1 MSRILLPYLPEVGDT
16 SDNGESM
23 DEVVEWVRSGKCI
36 VYPTSTLPALGC
48 IPEKSAL
55 DALFEIKGRP
65 QSAPVS
71 LGVAD
76 LSQASE
82 IVEVTDDVG
91 EILDA
96 FPKGSLTIVLNPIEE
111 LDFRLGSRG
120 VAVRVVS
127 DPRARELL
135 LKTGPLTATSAN
147 HSGQEPLLDCMKA
160 ADSLCTSEHAVLGVD
175 GRCHGGLPSTLIAW
189 HTVCDSP
196 ESLRI
201 EVVRE
206 GKVST
211 KEILAWWKRRT

>member
-1 MSRILLPYLPEVGDT
+1 MLHILLPFPLEVEDT
-16 SDNGESM
+16 SDRCMRME
-23 DEVVEWVRSGKCI
+23 DAVKWVRSGKCI

-48 IPEKSAL
+48 IPEPSAL

-71 LGVAD
+71 LGVAN

-82 IVEVTDDVG
+82 IVEITDDVY
-91 EILDA
+91 EILEA
-96 FPKGSLTIVLNPIEE
+96 FPKGSLTIVLNPKGKM
-111 LDFRLGSRG
+111 DFRLGSKG

-127 DPRARELL
+127 DPRARDLL
-135 LKTGPLTATSAN
+135 LMTGPLTATSAN
-147 HSGQEPLLDCMKA
+147 QTGQEPLLDCIAA
-160 ADSLCTSEHAVLGVD
+160 ADSLCTSEHSVLGVD
-175 GRCHGGLPSTLIAW
+175 GECNGGLPSTLIAW

-201 EVVRE
+201 EVIRE

-211 KEILAWWKRRT
+211 EEVLAWWKRRT

>member
-1 MSRILLPYLPEVGDT
+1 
-16 SDNGESM
+16 M
-23 DEVVEWVRSGKCI
+23 DEVVEWIRSGKCI

-48 IPEKSAL
+48 IPETVAL

-65 QSAPVS
+65 RSAPVS

-82 IVEVTDDVG
+82 IVEVSDDVY
-91 EILDA
+91 EILEA
-96 FPKGSLTIVLNPIEE
+96 FPKGSLTIILNPKDEM
-111 LDFRLGSRG
+111 DFRLGSRG

-127 DPRARELL
+127 DPRAIELL

-147 HSGQEPLLDCMKA
+147 HTGQEPLLDCIKA
-160 ADSLCTSEHAVLGVD
+160 ADSLCSSEHAVLGV
-175 GRCHGGLPSTLIAW
+175 GGICYGGLPSTLIAW
-189 HTVCDSP
+189 HTVCESP

-211 KEILAWWKRRT
+211 KDVLAWWKRRT

>member
-1 MSRILLPYLPEVGDT
+1 MLILLPYLLEVEGI
-16 SDNGESM
+16 SDNGGSM
-23 DEVVEWVRSGKCI
+23 DDIVEWVRSGGCI

-48 IPEKSAL
+48 IPESSAL
-55 DALFEIKGRP
+55 DVLFEIKGRP
-65 QSAPVS
+65 SSAPVS

-82 IVEVTDDVG
+82 IVEVTDDVY
-91 EILDA
+91 EILDS
-96 FPKGSLTIVLNPIEE
+96 FPDGSLTIVLKPIEE
-111 LDFRLGSRG
+111 MDFRLGFRG

-127 DPRARELL
+127 DSRARDLL

-147 HSGQEPLLDCMKA
+147 HTGQEALLNCIKA
-160 ADSLCTSEHAVLGVD
+160 ADSLCTSENTVLGVD
-175 GRCHGGLPSTLIAW
+175 GGCHGGLPSTLIAW

-196 ESLRI
+196 ESPEI

-211 KEILAWWKRRT
+211 KEILAWWKKRI

>member
-1 MSRILLPYLPEVGDT
+1 MRILLPYPPEVGDT

-23 DEVVEWVRSGKCI
+23 DEVVEWVHSGKCI

-96 FPKGSLTIVLNPIEE
+96 FPMGSLTIVLNPIEE

-147 HSGQEPLLDCMKA
+147 HTGQEPMLDCMTA
-160 ADSLCTSEHAVLGVD
+160 ADSLCTSEHTVLGVD

-189 HTVCDSP
+189 HTVCESP

-201 EVVRE
+201 EIVRE

>member
-82 IVEVTDDVG
+82 IVDVTDDVG

-96 FPKGSLTIVLNPIEE
+96 FPKGSLTIVLNPIGEM
-111 LDFRLGSRG
+111 DFRLGSKG

-127 DPRARELL
+127 DPIARELL
-135 LKTGPLTATSAN
+135 LMTGPLPATSAN
-147 HSGQEPLLDCMKA
+147 QTGEEPLLDCIAA
-160 ADSLCTSEHAVLGVD
+160 ADSLCTSEHTVLGVD
-175 GRCHGGLPSTLIAW
+175 GLCQGGLPSTLIAW
-189 HTVCDSP
+189 HTVCDST

-206 GKVST
+206 GKISS
-211 KEILAWWKRRT
+211 KEVFAWWKRRT